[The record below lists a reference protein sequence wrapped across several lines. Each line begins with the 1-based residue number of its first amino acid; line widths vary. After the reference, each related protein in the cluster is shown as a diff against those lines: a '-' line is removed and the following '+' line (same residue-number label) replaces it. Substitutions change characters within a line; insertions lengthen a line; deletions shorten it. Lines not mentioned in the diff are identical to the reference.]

1 MEITNKYILFHPN
14 YLASKREQIKLEK
27 LLKLSTDEYK
37 RYLIPP
43 NKLKIWR
50 VEDKKTKKYV
60 PQDSKYNFKQIVK
73 NFQLNREQIKHG
85 YSNKYIN
92 LFTDLLYENTKHKY
106 AKKRLFLV
114 DFRKKILKNHLN
126 TSFEDYIQ
134 KEPLS
139 EQYNFSKQKINS
151 IYLTQVI
158 NKGDRIKLRPKNR
171 NNNFPTLGDKKYS
184 LSNKILMKELSN
196 DININDN
203 NKYGLGLNTEGNSK
217 DNFYSYCNSR
227 KKIPFDENNNYNYLY
242 GSKVCN
248 SSSSE
253 KNIKSGKNINN
264 IKNNINVNKAKT
276 IYNYTERKI
285 EDENKYF
292 ENINAR
298 EEYFE
303 GRNKAKYLD
312 HLKKKYNFFTR
323 NKSKDYKNYSEVKKR
338 QLLYY
343 DSKDKVEYHLEFPY
357 KKEFFKKHNRMYKK
371 KSKLDKDIQH
381 K

>member
-37 RYLIPP
+37 RYLITP

-106 AKKRLFLV
+106 AKKRLLLV

-196 DININDN
+196 DINLNDN
-203 NKYGLGLNTEGNSK
+203 NKYGFRLNTEGNAK
-217 DNFYSYCNSR
+217 DNFYIYSNSR
-227 KKIPFDENNNYNYLY
+227 KKIPFDENNNFNYLC
-242 GSKVCN
+242 GKKICN
-248 SSSSE
+248 TSSSE
-253 KNIKSGKNINN
+253 TNIKSVKKAKNIKNYIND
-264 IKNNINVNKAKT
+264 NKAKT

-312 HLKKKYNFFTR
+312 YLKNKYNFFTR
-323 NKSKDYKNYSEVKKR
+323 NKSKDYKSYSEVKKR
-338 QLLYY
+338 QFLYY
-343 DSKDKVEYHLEFPY
+343 DNKDKVEYHLEFPY
-357 KKEFFKKHNRMYKK
+357 KKEFFKKQNRLYNIKQ
-371 KSKLDKDIQH
+371 KLK
-381 K
+381 

>member
-14 YLASKREQIKLEK
+14 YLASKRDQIKLEK

-37 RYLIPP
+37 RFLITP
-43 NKLKIWR
+43 NKLKVWR

-60 PQDSKYNFKQIVK
+60 PQDSRYNFKQIVK

-158 NKGDRIKLRPKNR
+158 NKGDRIKLRQKNR
-171 NNNFPTLGDKKYS
+171 FNNFPTMRNKKYS

-196 DININDN
+196 DINLNDN
-203 NKYGLGLNTEGNSK
+203 NKYRFRFNTEGNSK
-217 DNFYSYCNSR
+217 DNFYIYSNSR
-227 KKIPFDENNNYNYLY
+227 KLIPFEENNNYNYLY

-248 SSSSE
+248 TSSSDT
-253 KNIKSGKNINN
+253 NIKNRK
-264 IKNNINVNKAKT
+264 KNNINNYNNGNKAKT
-276 IYNYTERKI
+276 IYNYTERNI

-298 EEYFE
+298 EEYLE

-312 HLKKKYNFFTR
+312 YLKKKYNFFTR

-338 QLLYY
+338 QLLYF

>member
-14 YLASKREQIKLEK
+14 YLASKRDQIKLEK
-27 LLKLSTDEYK
+27 LLKLSTDDYK
-37 RYLIPP
+37 RYLINP
-43 NKLKIWR
+43 NKLKVWR

-92 LFTDLLYENTKHKY
+92 LFTNLLYENTKHKY

-114 DFRKKILKNHLN
+114 DFRKRILKNHLN

-139 EQYNFSKQKINS
+139 EKYNFSKQKINS

-158 NKGDRIKLRPKNR
+158 NKGDRVKQRPKNR
-171 NNNFPTLGDKKYS
+171 NINFPLMGDKKYS

-196 DININDN
+196 DINLNDN
-203 NKYGLGLNTEGNSK
+203 NKYGFRLNTEGNAK
-217 DNFYSYCNSR
+217 DNFYIYSNSR
-227 KKIPFDENNNYNYLY
+227 KKIPFDENNNFNYLC
-242 GSKVCN
+242 GKKICN
-248 SSSSE
+248 TSSSE
-253 KNIKSGKNINN
+253 TNIKSVKIAKNIKNYIND
-264 IKNNINVNKAKT
+264 NKAKT

-312 HLKKKYNFFTR
+312 YLKRKYNFFTR
-323 NKSKDYKNYSEVKKR
+323 NKSKDYKSYSEVKKR
-338 QLLYY
+338 QFLYY
-343 DSKDKVEYHLEFPY
+343 DNKDKVEYHLEFPY
-357 KKEFFKKHNRMYKK
+357 KKEFFKKQNRLYNIKQ
-371 KSKLDKDIQH
+371 KLK
-381 K
+381 

>member
-1 MEITNKYILFHPN
+1 MEITNTYILFHPN
-14 YLASKREQIKLEK
+14 YLASKRDQIKLEK
-27 LLKLSTDEYK
+27 LLKLGADECK
-37 RYLIPP
+37 RYLFTP
-43 NKLKIWR
+43 NKLKVWR

-85 YSNKYIN
+85 FSNKYIN

-139 EQYNFSKQKINS
+139 EKYNFSKQKINS

-158 NKGDRIKLRPKNR
+158 NKGDRVKLRPKNR
-171 NNNFPTLGDKKYS
+171 NSNFPLMGDKKYS

-196 DININDN
+196 DINLNDN
-203 NKYGLGLNTEGNSK
+203 NKYGFRLNTEGNSK
-217 DNFYSYCNSR
+217 DNFYSYSNSR
-227 KKIPFDENNNYNYLY
+227 KKITFDENYNYNYLY
-242 GSKVCN
+242 GSKVFN
-248 SSSSE
+248 TSSSE
-253 KNIKSGKNINN
+253 INIKNCKNDNN
-264 IKNNINVNKAKT
+264 IKNYINDNKAKT
-276 IYNYTERKI
+276 IYNYTERKT

-312 HLKKKYNFFTR
+312 YLKRKYNFFTR
-323 NKSKDYKNYSEVKKR
+323 NKSKDFKNYSEVKKR

-343 DSKDKVEYHLEFPY
+343 DSKDKVEYHLKFPY
-357 KKEFFKKHNRMYKK
+357 KKEFFKKHNRLYNNKK
-371 KSKLDKDIQH
+371 K
-381 K
+381 

>member
-14 YLASKREQIKLEK
+14 YLASKRDQIKLEK
-27 LLKLSTDEYK
+27 LLKLSTDDYK
-37 RYLIPP
+37 RYLINP
-43 NKLKIWR
+43 NKLKVWR

-92 LFTDLLYENTKHKY
+92 LFTNLLYENTKHKY

-114 DFRKKILKNHLN
+114 DFRKRILKNHLN

-139 EQYNFSKQKINS
+139 EKYNFSKQKINS

-158 NKGDRIKLRPKNR
+158 NKGDRVKQRPKNR
-171 NNNFPTLGDKKYS
+171 NINFPLMGDKKYS

-196 DININDN
+196 DINLNDN
-203 NKYGLGLNTEGNSK
+203 NKYGFRLNTEGNAK
-217 DNFYSYCNSR
+217 DNFYIYSNSR
-227 KKIPFDENNNYNYLY
+227 KKIPFDENNNFNYLC
-242 GSKVCN
+242 GKKICN
-248 SSSSE
+248 TSSSDTNIKSVKKA
-253 KNIKSGKNINN
+253 KNIKNYIND
-264 IKNNINVNKAKT
+264 NKAKT

-312 HLKKKYNFFTR
+312 YLKRKYNFFTR
-323 NKSKDYKNYSEVKKR
+323 NKSKDYKSYSEVKKR
-338 QLLYY
+338 QFLYY
-343 DSKDKVEYHLEFPY
+343 DNKDKVEYHLEFPY
-357 KKEFFKKHNRMYKK
+357 KKEFFKKQNRLYNIKQ
-371 KSKLDKDIQH
+371 KLK
-381 K
+381 

>member
-14 YLASKREQIKLEK
+14 YLASKRDQIKLEK
-27 LLKLSTDEYK
+27 LLKLSTDDYK
-37 RYLIPP
+37 RYLINP
-43 NKLKIWR
+43 NKLKVWR

-92 LFTDLLYENTKHKY
+92 LFTNLLYENTKHKY

-114 DFRKKILKNHLN
+114 DFRKRILKNHLN

-139 EQYNFSKQKINS
+139 EKYNFSKQKINS

-158 NKGDRIKLRPKNR
+158 NKGDRVKQRPKNR
-171 NNNFPTLGDKKYS
+171 NINFPLIGDKKYS

-196 DININDN
+196 DINLNDN
-203 NKYGLGLNTEGNSK
+203 NKYGFRLNTEGNAK
-217 DNFYSYCNSR
+217 DNFYIYSNSR
-227 KKIPFDENNNYNYLY
+227 KKIPFDENNNFNYLC
-242 GSKVCN
+242 GKKICN
-248 SSSSE
+248 TSSSE
-253 KNIKSGKNINN
+253 TNIKSVKKAKNIKNYIND
-264 IKNNINVNKAKT
+264 NKAKT

-312 HLKKKYNFFTR
+312 YLKRKYNFFTR
-323 NKSKDYKNYSEVKKR
+323 NKSKDYKSYSEVKKR
-338 QLLYY
+338 QFLYY
-343 DSKDKVEYHLEFPY
+343 DNKDKVEYHLEFPY
-357 KKEFFKKHNRMYKK
+357 KKEFFKKQNRLYNIKQ
-371 KSKLDKDIQH
+371 KLK
-381 K
+381 

>member
-37 RYLIPP
+37 RYLITP

-106 AKKRLFLV
+106 AKKRLLLV

-158 NKGDRIKLRPKNR
+158 NKGDRVKQRPKNR
-171 NNNFPTLGDKKYS
+171 NINFPLMGDKKYS

-196 DININDN
+196 DINLNDN
-203 NKYGLGLNTEGNSK
+203 NKYGFRLNTEGNAK
-217 DNFYSYCNSR
+217 DNFYIYSNSR
-227 KKIPFDENNNYNYLY
+227 KKIPFDENNNFNYLC
-242 GSKVCN
+242 GKKICN
-248 SSSSE
+248 TSSSE
-253 KNIKSGKNINN
+253 TNIKSVKKAKNIKNYIND
-264 IKNNINVNKAKT
+264 NKAKT

-312 HLKKKYNFFTR
+312 YLKRKYNFFTR
-323 NKSKDYKNYSEVKKR
+323 NKSKDYKSYSEVKKR
-338 QLLYY
+338 QFLYY
-343 DSKDKVEYHLEFPY
+343 DNKDKVEYHLEFPY
-357 KKEFFKKHNRMYKK
+357 KKEFFKKQNRLYNIKQ
-371 KSKLDKDIQH
+371 KLK
-381 K
+381 

>member
-14 YLASKREQIKLEK
+14 YLASKRDQIKLEK

-37 RYLIPP
+37 RFLITP
-43 NKLKIWR
+43 NKLKVWR

-60 PQDSKYNFKQIVK
+60 PQDSRYNFKQIVK

-158 NKGDRIKLRPKNR
+158 NKGDRIKLRQKNR
-171 NNNFPTLGDKKYS
+171 FNNFPTMRNKKYS

-196 DININDN
+196 DINLNDN
-203 NKYGLGLNTEGNSK
+203 NKYRFRFNTEGNSK
-217 DNFYSYCNSR
+217 DNFYIYSNSR
-227 KKIPFDENNNYNYLY
+227 KLIPFEENNNYNYLY

-248 SSSSE
+248 TSSSDT
-253 KNIKSGKNINN
+253 NIKNRK
-264 IKNNINVNKAKT
+264 KNNINNYNNDNKAKT
-276 IYNYTERKI
+276 IYNYTERNI

-298 EEYFE
+298 EEYLE

-312 HLKKKYNFFTR
+312 YLKKKYNFFTR

-338 QLLYY
+338 QLLYF

-357 KKEFFKKHNRMYKK
+357 KKEFFKKQNRMYNNKK
-371 KSKLDKDIQH
+371 KVN
-381 K
+381 

>member
-14 YLASKREQIKLEK
+14 YLASKRDQIKLEK
-27 LLKLSTDEYK
+27 LLKLSTDDYK
-37 RYLIPP
+37 RYLINP
-43 NKLKIWR
+43 NKLKVWR

-92 LFTDLLYENTKHKY
+92 LFTNLLYENTKHKY

-114 DFRKKILKNHLN
+114 DFRKRILKNHLN

-139 EQYNFSKQKINS
+139 EKYNFSKQKINS

-158 NKGDRIKLRPKNR
+158 NKGDRVKQRPKNR
-171 NNNFPTLGDKKYS
+171 NINFPLMGDKKYS

-196 DININDN
+196 DINLNDN
-203 NKYGLGLNTEGNSK
+203 NKYGFRLNTEGNAK
-217 DNFYSYCNSR
+217 DNFYIYSNSR
-227 KKIPFDENNNYNYLY
+227 KKIPFDENNNFNYLC
-242 GSKVCN
+242 GKKICN
-248 SSSSE
+248 TSSSE
-253 KNIKSGKNINN
+253 TNIKSVKKAKNIKNYIND
-264 IKNNINVNKAKT
+264 NKAKT

-312 HLKKKYNFFTR
+312 YLKRKYNFFTR
-323 NKSKDYKNYSEVKKR
+323 NKSKDYKSYSEVKKR
-338 QLLYY
+338 QFLYY
-343 DSKDKVEYHLEFPY
+343 DNKDKVEYHLEFPY
-357 KKEFFKKHNRMYKK
+357 KKEFFKKQNRMYNNKK
-371 KSKLDKDIQH
+371 KVN
-381 K
+381 

>member
-14 YLASKREQIKLEK
+14 YLASKRDQIKLEK
-27 LLKLSTDEYK
+27 LLKLSTDDYK
-37 RYLIPP
+37 RYLINP
-43 NKLKIWR
+43 NKLKVWR

-92 LFTDLLYENTKHKY
+92 LFTNLLYENTKHKY

-114 DFRKKILKNHLN
+114 DFRKRILKNHLN

-139 EQYNFSKQKINS
+139 EKYNFSKQKINS

-158 NKGDRIKLRPKNR
+158 NKGDRVKQRPKNR
-171 NNNFPTLGDKKYS
+171 NINFPLMGDKKYS

-196 DININDN
+196 DINLNDN
-203 NKYGLGLNTEGNSK
+203 NKYGFRLNTEGNAK
-217 DNFYSYCNSR
+217 DNFYIYSNSR
-227 KKIPFDENNNYNYLY
+227 KKIPFDENNNFNYLC
-242 GSKVCN
+242 GKKICN
-248 SSSSE
+248 TSSSE
-253 KNIKSGKNINN
+253 TNIKSVKKAKNIKNYIND
-264 IKNNINVNKAKT
+264 NKAKT

-312 HLKKKYNFFTR
+312 YLKRKYNFFTR
-323 NKSKDYKNYSEVKKR
+323 NKSKDYKSYSEVKKR
-338 QLLYY
+338 QFLYY
-343 DSKDKVEYHLEFPY
+343 DNKDKVEYHLEFPY
-357 KKEFFKKHNRMYKK
+357 KKEFFKKQNRLYNIKQ
-371 KSKLDKDIQH
+371 KLK
-381 K
+381 

>member
-14 YLASKREQIKLEK
+14 YLATKRDQIKLEK

-37 RYLIPP
+37 HYLFTP
-43 NKLKIWR
+43 NKLKVWR

-60 PQDSKYNFKQIVK
+60 PQDSRYNFKQIVK

-106 AKKRLFLV
+106 AKKRLFLS
-114 DFRKKILKNHLN
+114 DFRKRILKNHLN
-126 TSFEDYIQ
+126 TSFEDYIK

-139 EQYNFSKQKINS
+139 EKYNFSKQKINS

-158 NKGDRIKLRPKNR
+158 NKGDRSKIRLKNR
-171 NNNFPTLGDKKYS
+171 NNNFPSMWDKKYS

-196 DININDN
+196 EININDN
-203 NKYGLGLNTEGNSK
+203 NKYEIRLNTEGSYK
-217 DNFYSYCNSR
+217 DNFYTYSNSR
-227 KKIPFDENNNYNYLY
+227 KKNPFDESNNNNYLY

-248 SSSSE
+248 TSSSE
-253 KNIKSGKNINN
+253 TNIKRGKNINN
-264 IKNNINVNKAKT
+264 IKNYINDNKSKT
-276 IYNYTERKI
+276 IYNYLERKN
-285 EDENKYF
+285 EDEDKYF

-312 HLKKKYNFFTR
+312 YLKRKYNFFTR

-357 KKEFFKKHNRMYKK
+357 KKEFFKKQNRLHNKK
-371 KSKLDKDIQH
+371 NK
-381 K
+381 

>member
-14 YLASKREQIKLEK
+14 YLASKRDQIKLEK
-27 LLKLSTDEYK
+27 LLKLSTDDYK
-37 RYLIPP
+37 RYLINP
-43 NKLKIWR
+43 NKLKVWR

-92 LFTDLLYENTKHKY
+92 LFTNLLYENTKHKY

-114 DFRKKILKNHLN
+114 DFRKRILKNHLN

-139 EQYNFSKQKINS
+139 EKYNFSKQKINS

-158 NKGDRIKLRPKNR
+158 NKGDRVKQRPKNR
-171 NNNFPTLGDKKYS
+171 NINFPLMGDKKYS

-196 DININDN
+196 DIYLNDN
-203 NKYGLGLNTEGNSK
+203 NKYGFRLNTEGNAK
-217 DNFYSYCNSR
+217 DNFYIYSNSR
-227 KKIPFDENNNYNYLY
+227 KKIPFDENNNFNYLC
-242 GSKVCN
+242 GKKICN
-248 SSSSE
+248 TSSSE
-253 KNIKSGKNINN
+253 TNIKSVKKAKNIKNYIND
-264 IKNNINVNKAKT
+264 NKAKT

-312 HLKKKYNFFTR
+312 YLKRKYNFFTR
-323 NKSKDYKNYSEVKKR
+323 NKSKDYKSYSEVKKR
-338 QLLYY
+338 QFLYY
-343 DSKDKVEYHLEFPY
+343 DNKDKVEYHLEFPY
-357 KKEFFKKHNRMYKK
+357 KKEFFKKQNRLYNIKQ
-371 KSKLDKDIQH
+371 KLK
-381 K
+381 

>member
-14 YLASKREQIKLEK
+14 YLASKRDQIKLEK
-27 LLKLSTDEYK
+27 LLKLSTDDYK
-37 RYLIPP
+37 RYLINP
-43 NKLKIWR
+43 NKLKVWR

-92 LFTDLLYENTKHKY
+92 LFTNLLYENTKHKY

-114 DFRKKILKNHLN
+114 DFRKRILKNHLN

-139 EQYNFSKQKINS
+139 EKYNFSKQKINS

-158 NKGDRIKLRPKNR
+158 NKGDRVKQRPKNR
-171 NNNFPTLGDKKYS
+171 NINFPLMGDKKYS

-196 DININDN
+196 DINLNDN
-203 NKYGLGLNTEGNSK
+203 NKYGFRLNTEGNAE
-217 DNFYSYCNSR
+217 DNFYIYSNSR
-227 KKIPFDENNNYNYLY
+227 KKIPFDENNNFNYLC
-242 GSKVCN
+242 GKKICN
-248 SSSSE
+248 TSSSDTNIKSVKKA
-253 KNIKSGKNINN
+253 KNIKNYIND
-264 IKNNINVNKAKT
+264 NKAKT

-312 HLKKKYNFFTR
+312 YLKRKYNFFTR
-323 NKSKDYKNYSEVKKR
+323 NKSKDYKSYSEVKKR
-338 QLLYY
+338 QFLYY
-343 DSKDKVEYHLEFPY
+343 DNKDKVEYHLEFPY
-357 KKEFFKKHNRMYKK
+357 KKEFFKKQNRLYNIKQ
-371 KSKLDKDIQH
+371 KLK
-381 K
+381 